1 MTRAPGQPRPAPRI
15 LALDLART
23 AALVCMA
30 LFHFAFDLQMF
41 GHLPAGTT
49 TSGGWAIFARAIAGS
64 FLFLAGISLALAHG
78 RGIRWRS
85 ALRRLARV
93 AAAAAAITL
102 ATRIALPDQFIFFG
116 ILHSIAFAS
125 LAGLAFVRLPPVVP
139 LLAALAVWLAPRWLF
154 LPAFDAPALQWVG
167 LGTLIPR
174 SVDFVPVFPWFAPV
188 LLGIALGTALAR
200 RGALERLA
208 AWPSR
213 PSRTLARLAWPG
225 QHSLAVYLL
234 HQPVLIALL
243 WAATQVWR

>member
-1 MTRAPGQPRPAPRI
+1 MAHTPAHRTSRV

-30 LFHFAFDLQMF
+30 VFHFTFDLELF
-41 GHLPAGTT
+41 GYLPTGTT

-64 FLFLAGISLALAHG
+64 FLFLVGISLALAHG

-85 ALRRLARV
+85 ALRRLAMIAG
-93 AAAAAAITL
+93 AAAMITL

-139 LLAALAVWLAPRWLF
+139 LLAAVAVWLAPRWLF
-154 LPAFDAPALQWVG
+154 LPAFDAPRLQWLG

-188 LLGIALGTALAR
+188 LLGIALGNTLAHQRVWARLALWPRGPSRALA
-200 RGALERLA
+200 L
-208 AWPSR
+208 
-213 PSRTLARLAWPG
+213 LAWPG
-225 QHSLAVYLL
+225 QHSLAVYLA
-234 HQPVLIALL
+234 HQPVLIALV
-243 WAATQVWR
+243 WATTQILR